1 MAAPCWHNR
10 SGMARP
16 QSVLDFAQE
25 GDPEPPM
32 PPAAGRPY
40 VSCGAARASYGDA
53 GGSEL
58 DAGAPR
64 SALVQYCPY
73 STRLCLL
80 LAEGGVD
87 FVLVKIDLTDVQGWY
102 KAAFL
107 PGDAP
112 AMCGTPG
119 GIEGEGWVGGS
130 KECRERAAAAHP
142 GVARANEVR
151 SPVREEEVIRLGE
164 ALIFGGLA
172 PRIAGTAAAK
182 GAKVFAFMLKK
193 TLGVEAAT
201 ALLERTDTAAAME
214 EARSACRARLLSAIA
229 EVSTL
234 LEAAEARGGFLGG
247 DTPDPCDINLGG
259 TVYTVKSLLESGLAD
274 VPNATGG
281 LAALGAQSL
290 ERYLLRWVQRKS
302 WLQVFGSAEPF
313 NAVIVRSF
321 ANKLSTMAPDVCPA
335 ERVRAPCVRARH
347 MDPRY
352 QAMLQA
358 IGGPISPKTKANRA
372 LSMLRRGQAEKEA
385 PEEEE
390 EEELDDDSQDAAICT

>member
-1 MAAPCWHNR
+1 M
-10 SGMARP
+10 
-16 QSVLDFAQE
+16 
-25 GDPEPPM
+25 
-32 PPAAGRPY
+32 
-40 VSCGAARASYGDA
+40 
-53 GGSEL
+53 
-58 DAGAPR
+58 
-64 SALVQYCPY
+64 
-73 STRLCLL
+73 
-80 LAEGGVD
+80 
-87 FVLVKIDLTDVQGWY
+87 
-102 KAAFL
+102 
-107 PGDAP
+107 
-112 AMCGTPG
+112 
-119 GIEGEGWVGGS
+119 
-130 KECRERAAAAHP
+130 
-142 GVARANEVR
+142 
-151 SPVREEEVIRLGE
+151 
-164 ALIFGGLA
+164 
-172 PRIAGTAAAK
+172 
-182 GAKVFAFMLKK
+182 
-193 TLGVEAAT
+193 
-201 ALLERTDTAAAME
+201 
-214 EARSACRARLLSAIA
+214 
-229 EVSTL
+229 STL

-281 LAALGAQSL
+281 LAARGAQSL

-358 IGGPISPKTKANRA
+358 MGGPVSPKTKANRA
-372 LSMLRRGQAEKEA
+372 LSILMRGQAEKEA